1 MFVRQAAKL
10 LYEARDQ
17 WRTDRPGSTHPSVL
31 YPDSLSLSLGFG
43 IVWIFLLTP
52 VPILLNPSDSLSV
65 LDTSSYHGN
74 FCKKRFYKTKT
85 IYYLYNSYFVHHV
98 YHQ

>member
-1 MFVRQAAKL
+1 MKLGTSDGPNVRAAHT
-10 LYEARDQ
+10 Q
-17 WRTDRPGSTHPSVL
+17 VFRTPT
-31 YPDSLSLSLGFG
+31 LSGVRLD
-43 IVWIFLLTP
+43 FLLTP
-52 VPILLNPSDSLSV
+52 VPILLNPSDPSSV

-98 YHQ
+98 YHP